1 MAYNQM
7 GDIFIHAGDFTK
19 RGSQESFINF
29 FNLLDKIKT
38 KFRYVIAVAGNHQI
52 MMDNGA
58 WSMDQNKRQKCLE
71 KYPCSMSKA
80 QIIA

>member
-58 WSMDQNKRQKCLE
+58 MDQYKRQKCQE
-71 KYPCSMSKA
+71 KYPCSMSRA

>member
-58 WSMDQNKRQKCLE
+58 MDQYKRQKCQE